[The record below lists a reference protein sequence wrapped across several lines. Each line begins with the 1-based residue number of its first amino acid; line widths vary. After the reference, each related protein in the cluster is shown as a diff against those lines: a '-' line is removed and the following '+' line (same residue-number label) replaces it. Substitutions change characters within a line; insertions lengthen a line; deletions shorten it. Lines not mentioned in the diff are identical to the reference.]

1 MAVLSLEKRT
11 IRKVTL
17 RIVPYMFIAYLVAF
31 LDRVSIT
38 YSSMGGMD
46 EALQLTA
53 STFGLLSGIFFI
65 GYFLFEIP
73 SNLLLNKFGA
83 RKWIGRILVTWGI
96 VTVITAWVESATHL
110 LILRFLL
117 GVAEAGF
124 FPGMILYITFWFRQ
138 KERAKVV
145 ALFMT
150 APPIANALGAPL
162 STWIVENIHWAGMP
176 GWRWL
181 FILAGLPAVVLG
193 IITFFYLIDKPEK
206 AKWLT
211 SEEKG
216 WLNSELNKEKESKIK
231 VNSLSMKEVFKNKV
245 VWRFTFI
252 NLTFVIGLYGISFWM
267 PRIIQSLSELFT
279 DATLGFVTM
288 IPFLCGAI
296 TMVLVGRNSDRTG
309 ERKYHSAIGPLLGSL
324 GLIGVLISPHPI
336 VSVILICV
344 TTAGLYSFSGPYWA
358 FASSMITAE
367 AAVVGIGIVN
377 SVGNFG
383 GFIGPYMIGIL
394 NDATGSVVFGI
405 AFLALMLI
413 LTSIQLLTV
422 RKEKIGI
429 INKDQPSIPKNL
441 QQKM

>member
-193 IITFFYLIDKPEK
+193 IITFFYLNDKPEK

-422 RKEKIGI
+422 KKEKIGI
-429 INKDQPSIPKNL
+429 MNQDQPSIPKNL